1 MVGMLAAV
9 AFDVL
14 RIEEHF
20 AASVR
25 KTVQERRSRRLRRR
39 AYVSYGLKWTVFP
52 TRRAEHFQNRRETTW
67 LPRKRGSVQTSPA
80 MMRAHCIFTLFLQQL
95 LFICSNIL
103 FLQQLLFLQQ
113 PLFLQQLLILKHKL
127 LIFAATFSSICS
139 ALKVIAASIF
149 VVQRVLFVCRKLFKI
164 AATFKFA
171 AEIIKK
177 LRQILK
183 LQHVPFGPP
192 CYSLSTTE

>member
-1 MVGMLAAV
+1 MVEMLAAV

-14 RIEEHF
+14 QIGEHF

-80 MMRAHCIFTLFLQQL
+80 MMRAHYIFTYNFFL
-95 LFICSNIL
+95 
-103 FLQQLLFLQQ
+103 
-113 PLFLQQLLILKHKL
+113 
-127 LIFAATFSSICS
+127 FAATFYFCSSFYFYSNLYFCS
-139 ALKVIAASIF
+139 NF
-149 VVQRVLFVCRKLFKI
+149 
-164 AATFKFA
+164 
-171 AEIIKK
+171 
-177 LRQILK
+177 
-183 LQHVPFGPP
+183 
-192 CYSLSTTE
+192 